1 MTMAV
6 TVFFPGNWNMSLAPR
21 DHQVTIRL
29 DWSPMP
35 STLSP
40 LSSGWSKLK
49 TQVASSTTDADYDK
63 VISQSPL
70 HGIPPTMFLKCR
82 KRWRNIAKLSLYQ
95 QVVCLS
101 TASSSKITSTIWC
114 IWIGTWHGSQSYIR
128 VTSICIISTH
138 PRTCEGALSQFS
150 WSVPRTNRI
159 WCYYG
164 HSLSWSSSLIGK
176 LFLYYM

>member
-128 VTSICIISTH
+128 VTSIHVSL
-138 PRTCEGALSQFS
+138 ALTQEHVKGPYHNFPDRYQEPIAYD
-150 WSVPRTNRI
+150 VTTAIPYPDRR
-159 WCYYG
+159 
-164 HSLSWSSSLIGK
+164 H
-176 LFLYYM
+176 